1 MSEQI
6 VTPDTAALTV
16 PNKDAK
22 INLLDLNRQQM
33 REFFKNMGEK
43 PFLMQIL
50 GGVLK
55 THGNWVWGDI
65 TSDERAVNGS
75 GPC

>member
-1 MSEQI
+1 MI
-6 VTPDTAALTV
+6 DNDLPPLPDKKQKRNGT
-16 PNKDAK
+16 
-22 INLLDLNRQQM
+22 LLFSYTDTLS
-33 REFFKNMGEK
+33 
-43 PFLMQIL
+43 LLIMQIL

>member
-1 MSEQI
+1 MIDNDLPPLPDKKQKRNGTLLFSY
-6 VTPDTAALTV
+6 TPRV
-16 PNKDAK
+16 S
-22 INLLDLNRQQM
+22 LLI
-33 REFFKNMGEK
+33 
-43 PFLMQIL
+43 MQIL